1 MLLERLAD
9 ELKSQDLS
17 DNVDMLSDFQLHI
30 EHATD
35 LVGRKKVLFV
45 DASVSVTEPVN
56 LEPVIA
62 RQDTSYTTHAMTP
75 PAVLDVYEQIYK
87 EPLPECF
94 QLAIRGYEFEL
105 GSKLTDKARENLLV
119 SLWVALQWIKKS
131 IALSMR

>member
-9 ELKSQDLS
+9 ELKSQNLS
-17 DNVDMLSDFQLHI
+17 QNVDMLCDFQLQI

-45 DASVSVTEPVN
+45 DASVSATEPVN

-62 RQDTSYTTHAMTP
+62 RQDTSYTTHALSP
-75 PAVLDVYEQIYK
+75 PAVLDVYEQISK
-87 EPLPECF
+87 APLPDCF

-105 GSKLTDKARENLLV
+105 GSKLTDLARENLQV

-131 IALSMR
+131 IALNQV

>member
-9 ELKSQDLS
+9 ELKSQNCLD
-17 DNVDMLSDFQLHI
+17 DVEMLYDFQLQI

-45 DASVSVTEPVN
+45 DASVSVEEPLN
-56 LEPVIA
+56 LEMVMA
-62 RQDTSYTTHAMTP
+62 RQDTSYTTHAMSP
-75 PAVLDVYEQIYK
+75 PAVLDVYGQIYE
-87 EPLPECF
+87 EPLPDCF

-105 GSKLTDKARENLLV
+105 GSKLTHKARQNLEV

-131 IALSMR
+131 IQS